1 LVAKGFSQ
9 QPGIDY
15 GETFSPVARLDT
27 VRTILATTTQNKWQV
42 FQLDVK
48 SSFLNG
54 ILQEEVYVDQPP
66 GFEVKGQEDKV
77 YKLKKSLYGLKQ
89 APRAWYSRIDS
100 YLINNGFN
108 RSSNEPTLYTK
119 SDHEGK
125 ITYCFPL
132 C

>member
-27 VRTILATTTQNKWQV
+27 IRTILATATQNKWKV
-42 FQLDVK
+42 YQLDVK

-66 GFEVKGQEDKV
+66 GYEVKGQEDKK

-89 APRAWYSRIDS
+89 APRAWYSGLTPI
-100 YLINNGFN
+100 
-108 RSSNEPTLYTK
+108 
-119 SDHEGK
+119 
-125 ITYCFPL
+125 
-132 C
+132 